1 MKYTIQINQSA
12 IIENG
17 FNIKGTNLDTWA
29 LLDFLVFFNSAK
41 NHKTLN
47 KNGVIYL
54 WVNYN
59 YIQDNLPLCNLYK
72 QAIKKHLDL
81 LEQIGLIELIKD
93 EANNVYFTFT
103 KLIESLFVSD
113 KNYTHLG
120 KNLPT
125 PRENFTRGLGKI
137 LPSTRSI
144 NNLEVKNNE
153 NLKNLDNLDIEN
165 SLEKE
170 NFLKKEKNIKK
181 EKKSIFSQALELYSE
196 NPFFTF
202 SDWQEW
208 VEYKNARCKNLTL
221 QTFKQN
227 FNFLINLGSRAKASI
242 SQSINH
248 NWQGLFEVKQSN
260 SSNKNQ
266 DYFKGLSASQQ
277 FASVADGSYNPDD
290 YDFSKLPIYS

>member
-1 MKYTIQINQSA
+1 MKYSISINQLA
-12 IIENG
+12 IIENEL
-17 FNIKGTNLDTWA
+17 NIKGTTLDTWA
-29 LLDFLVFFNSAK
+29 LFDFLLFFNSAK

-47 KNGVIYL
+47 RNGITYL
-54 WVNYN
+54 WINYN
-59 YIQDNLPLCNLYK
+59 YIQKNMPLCNFYK

-103 KLIESLFVSD
+103 ELMERLFVSD
-113 KNYTHLG
+113 EKSTHLS
-120 KNLPT
+120 KNLHT
-125 PRENFTRGLGKI
+125 PRENFTQGVGKI

-144 NNLEVKNNE
+144 NNLESKNNE

-181 EKKSIFSQALELYSE
+181 EKKSISEQALELYQP
-196 NPFFTF
+196 NQYFTLD
-202 SDWQEW
+202 DWKEW
-208 VEYKNARCKNLTL
+208 IEYKSARCKNLTL

-227 FNFLINLGSRAKASI
+227 FSFLINLGSSAKASI

-260 SSNKNQ
+260 ANSQNQ
-266 DYFKGLSASQQ
+266 GYFKGLSAEQQ
-277 FASVADGSYNPDD
+277 FSSVADGSYNPDD